1 LGSIKVE
8 ILLPK
13 NYNDGREI
21 EKDKFVDAY
30 DEMENKFDGVTVY
43 DVPLIG
49 FWVDPVTKKH
59 YDREKS
65 IGCWVLCDE
74 NEKNIDNLKIL
85 KKDLESMFDQE
96 LILIYY
102 IPINII
108 S

>member
-1 LGSIKVE
+1 MGLIKIE

-21 EKDKFVDAY
+21 EEDKFVDAY
-30 DEMENKFDGVTVY
+30 DEMENKFGGVTVY
-43 DVPLIG
+43 DTPLIG
-49 FWVDPVTKKH
+49 FWVDPITKKH
-59 YDREKS
+59 YDREES

-74 NEKNIDNLKIL
+74 IEKNINNLKTL
-85 KKDLESMFDQE
+85 KENLESMFHQE